1 MPHILLPCPP
11 LNPTTTFLLFA
22 LDMEAPSSKM
32 TAWFHLHIS
41 LSERER
47 SWERIKKTHML
58 LLRPLGQPWA
68 YNKHLN
74 VTPLKLTSAM
84 IRKEGKRRCYKVK
97 NYTNINPGDCLNFTL
112 RPAVTSRII
121 SETWLL
127 EENPDISGT
136 HTGLLVCTF
145 LFILSSYVCWCRTF
159 PQILVIKVYSFFALS
174 KKIDGSQGQEWYQF
188 LASSLTLSSVIG
200 PGLDGGGVGVE
211 TNTTAAMQI
220 SQELSLRWS

>member
-1 MPHILLPCPP
+1 MI
-11 LNPTTTFLLFA
+11 
-22 LDMEAPSSKM
+22 SSSYF
-32 TAWFHLHIS
+32 TQW
-41 LSERER
+41 ERER
-47 SWERIKKTHML
+47 SWEHKKKTHML

-84 IRKEGKRRCYKVK
+84 IRKEGKEKKKSLRCCKVK

-127 EENPDISGT
+127 EEDPDISGT

-159 PQILVIKVYSFFALS
+159 PQILVIKVYSCFFLLS
-174 KKIDGSQGQEWYQF
+174 PKIRWIPRPRMIPVPSEF
-188 LASSLTLSSVIG
+188 PNSIIG
-200 PGLDGGGVGVE
+200 YWTRSGWWWGGGRDKHNCCNADLTGTEPQVKL
-211 TNTTAAMQI
+211 TTGFKNSGTQTQ
-220 SQELSLRWS
+220 SH

>member
-1 MPHILLPCPP
+1 MPHIPLQCPP
-11 LNPTTTFLLFA
+11 LNLTTTFLLFV
-22 LDMEAPSSKM
+22 LDMEAPSSQM

-47 SWERIKKTHML
+47 GPGSIKKKTHML

-84 IRKEGKRRCYKVK
+84 IRKEGKEKKKSLRCCKVK

-127 EENPDISGT
+127 EEDPDISGT
-136 HTGLLVCTF
+136 HTLVCWF
-145 LFILSSYVCWCRTF
+145 AHFSSYSPLTYVDVGPSHRSWSLKF
-159 PQILVIKVYSFFALS
+159 IVLFFALS
-174 KKIDGSQGQEWYQF
+174 E
-188 LASSLTLSSVIG
+188 
-200 PGLDGGGVGVE
+200 
-211 TNTTAAMQI
+211 N
-220 SQELSLRWS
+220 